1 LVDGVSELPVVKKSA
16 LVLHTAEQMYELV
29 CDVESYPEFL
39 PWCRSTRLLSRT
51 ETEICGELE
60 VARAGI
66 SQSFSTCNRLIPG
79 QRMDIEL
86 MEGPFKKLRG
96 GWIFTPLREDACK
109 VELEL
114 DFEFSG
120 KLINTA
126 FGAVFSQIANT
137 LVDAF
142 CKRADEV
149 HGVS

>member
-1 LVDGVSELPVVKKSA
+1 MPQVKRSA
-16 LVLHTAEQMYELV
+16 LVRHSAEQMFELV
-29 CDVESYPEFL
+29 ADVESYPEFL

-51 ETEICGELE
+51 ETELCGELE
-60 VARAGI
+60 VSRMGI
-66 SQSFSTCNRLIPG
+66 HQTFSTCNSLEPG
-79 QRMDIEL
+79 RRMGIEL
-86 MEGPFKKLRG
+86 REGPFRKLRG

-126 FGAVFSQIANT
+126 FGAVFNQIAST
-137 LVDAF
+137 LVETF

-149 HGVS
+149 YGGN